1 MTPRR
6 GIRPL
11 LSLRNQVAKLRDD
24 EITHLTRQVRI
35 LGTFLVVALLLMT
48 VPSLVAWAAPASQP
62 ATQTAAQNTQQ
73 WWMPLLTP
81 VLTAIGTLLAAFVTV
96 LLGKLIKMLE
106 AKYNLDIPAEVE
118 KIMENKAKELV
129 AAAEEE
135 AERRILHEGGQ
146 PTSGAEK
153 SKQVVKGL
161 MEFAESL
168 GYGKQYQEE
177 QARRLA
183 DAVLHLNRVGMEGVG
198 SVGERAKALTRAT
211 RTDTS
216 NR

>member
-1 MTPRR
+1 MSR
-6 GIRPL
+6 GIRPWIAMKKTL
-11 LSLRNQVAKLRDD
+11 WQMRDD
-24 EITHLTRQVRI
+24 EIVHLTRQVRI

-62 ATQTAAQNTQQ
+62 ATQAAAQNTQQ

-81 VLTAIGTLLAAFVTV
+81 VLTALGTLLAAFVTV
-96 LLGKLIKMLE
+96 LLSKLLKLLE
-106 AKYNLDIPAEVE
+106 AKYHLDIPAEVE
-118 KIMENKAKELV
+118 KLMADKAKELV

-177 QARRLA
+177 QAKRLA
-183 DAVLHLNRVGMEGVG
+183 DAVLHLSRTGMEGVG
-198 SVGERAKALTRAT
+198 STGERAKLLARAT
-211 RTDTS
+211 HTGAS